1 MINKTV
7 KKVGLVVV
15 SLVFIVLAACTYI
28 FIAQKRI
35 ADFLAKT
42 EVTEANILI
51 VEGWLPKFAIEIAK
65 NEFNTKDYKLIV
77 TTGLKSHDLD
87 FCMIA
92 MNGYLIFYPKFQ
104 SVINEKSG
112 HHIIEI
118 LAHSKM
124 GGKYCA
130 HFNFFVNDS
139 LIADFTA
146 DENERKYAVNWTGSL
161 KDIDSLMIHFDN
173 DYVDEGGD
181 RNLYVK
187 EIIIDNEIIIPYQ
200 FHSVYDIGLHDGK
213 NRIVNNFESHAEKA
227 RNELITLGVDSSLI
241 IAVKGKKTRFNR
253 TLASAL
259 AVNRWQKSYDGK
271 IDGINIITLGIHS
284 RRTLL
289 TYNRVLDKSLEIGII
304 SLSEHGEPG
313 FEELNFG
320 DLLSELSSLIYYCI
334 ILIPY
339 EFI

>member
-1 MINKTV
+1 MLNKIG
-7 KKVGLVVV
+7 KKAWIVISITLIVFLSCLFILTSQDNLVN
-15 SLVFIVLAACTYI
+15 
-28 FIAQKRI
+28 
-35 ADFLAKT
+35 FLSKT
-42 EVTEANILI
+42 EIVDANVLI
-51 VEGWLPKFAIEIAK
+51 IEGWLSDFAIEMAY
-65 NEFNTKDYKLIV
+65 NEFNRKDYNLIV

-92 MNGYLIFYPKFQ
+92 MNGYLIFYPDSEFNTDEERKC
-104 SVINEKSG
+104 
-112 HHIIEI
+112 HLIEVS
-118 LAHSKM
+118 AHSKM
-124 GGKYCA
+124 GGIYCS

-161 KDIDSLMIHFDN
+161 KDIDSLMIHFDD
-173 DYVDEGGD
+173 DYLDEGGD

-187 EIIIDNEIIIPYQ
+187 EIIIDNKIIIPYQ
-200 FHSVYDIGLHDGK
+200 FNSVYDIGLPDGM
-213 NRIVNNFESHAEKA
+213 NRIVNNYESHAEIA
-227 RNELITLGVDSSLI
+227 RNKLLTLGVDSSLI
-241 IAVKGKKTRFNR
+241 IAAKGNRTGVNR

-259 AVNRWQKSYDGK
+259 AVRRWLKSYDGK

-320 DLLSELSSLIYYCI
+320 DLLSELLSLIYYCI